1 MLPALR
7 TFEAVARH
15 SSVTRAAHELN
26 VTPGAV
32 SQQVKQLE
40 RALRTELF
48 VRRHRGLSLT
58 DAGNLLANRLTL
70 SFEEI
75 ERAVLDIVGDP
86 SARRLRLK
94 TTPSFA
100 IRWLVPRLGLFYER
114 HPEFEIEVAT
124 YPRQED
130 ALVEELD
137 FVVRHGR
144 GDWDDVQADHLFD
157 DALVPVCSP
166 QLATKLDSV
175 ASLAQQNLLHSMMRH
190 DAWERWFAQTE
201 MPGLRPTRNTR
212 LANAAVTYQAAIN
225 GLGVALAQIAY
236 VEDDLASGR
245 LVMPFESVMRTGEG
259 YWLAFARRK
268 AKHPSIELFRAWIR
282 EVTSEVDTQVAAA
295 IRSANERQQGTAQA
309 GGTAI

>member
-15 SSVTRAAHELN
+15 ASVTRAAHELN

-32 SQQVKQLE
+32 SQQIKQLA
-40 RALRTELF
+40 RLLRTELF
-48 VRRHRGLSLT
+48 VRQHRGLSLT
-58 DAGNLLANRLTL
+58 DAGSLLAKRLSL

-75 ERAVLDIVGDP
+75 ERAVLDVAGDP
-86 SARRLRLK
+86 GARRLRLK

-100 IRWLVPRLGLFYER
+100 IRWLVPRLVLFYER

-144 GDWDDVQADHLFD
+144 GDWDDAQADHLFD

-166 QLATKLDSV
+166 ELARKLDSV

-190 DAWERWFAQTE
+190 DAWERWFAQVGL
-201 MPGLRPTRNTR
+201 PDLRPARSTR

-259 YWLAFARRK
+259 YWLAFAKRK
-268 AKHPSIELFRAWIR
+268 ANHPSIELFRAWIR
-282 EVTSEVDTQVAAA
+282 EVTSEVDAQVDAA
-295 IRSANERQQGTAQA
+295 IRTAKERQHA
-309 GGTAI
+309 GGESG